1 MKKILTPKT
10 LAITTIITT
19 IIVFILSIISSA
31 FNNPLYLRAG
41 QIMGNIGGFVF
52 GGSLYIIIYLLI
64 ILRKKQKNI
73 KLLNTILFINFIIA
87 TLFYLARQIIYIKDI
102 YSVATTITNFDNMF
116 IFKMFFSL
124 ISNTLF
130 LVIET
135 LMVYGILRK
144 KNLPYKTFMVILVAL
159 TFGGFIFTIIYSL
172 LYSDISL
179 NWFNLLSNIIGIIKS
194 CSFVLFIYLYGKS
207 ISERSKNNE

>member
-1 MKKILTPKT
+1 MKKILEPKV
-10 LAITTIITT
+10 LATTTIITT
-19 IIVFILSIISSA
+19 IIGFILSIILNV
-31 FNNPLYLRAG
+31 FNTPLYLRVG
-41 QIMGNIGGFVF
+41 QIIGDIGSFVF

-87 TLFYLARQIIYIKDI
+87 TLFYLARQILYIKDI
-102 YSVATTITNFDNMF
+102 YNVATTITNFDNMF

-130 LVIET
+130 LVLET

-144 KNLPYKTFMVILVAL
+144 KNLLYKVFTIVLVAL
-159 TFGGFIFTIIYSL
+159 TFISLIPTIISIFSNGNIL
-172 LYSDISL
+172 LGS
-179 NWFNLLSNIIGIIKS
+179 FNLLSTIIGIIKS

>member
-1 MKKILTPKT
+1 MKKILNPKI

-19 IIVFILSIISSA
+19 IIGFILSIISSA
-31 FNNPLYLRAG
+31 ITNPLFSYVSLILG
-41 QIMGNIGGFVF
+41 DIGSFVF

-87 TLFYLARQIIYIKDI
+87 TLFYLARQILYIKDI

-130 LVIET
+130 LVLET

-144 KNLPYKTFMVILVAL
+144 KNLPYKVFTIVLVAL
-159 TFGGFIFTIIYSL
+159 TFIGLMPTIISIFSNGNL
-172 LYSDISL
+172 LLSS
-179 NWFNLLSNIIGIIKS
+179 FNLLSNIIGIIKS